1 MTRRNETAPSLRLTS
16 HTSWEYFLTDIRAAI
31 KAMWWPE
38 YFCSNSFNREE
49 EEEEKTF
56 RNPYSSQCRYRVW
69 RPIVSFSDHLQLK
82 YNSCYAHLLVWIFCN
97 LKSYLM
103 WWKSRIKTWNR
114 LLTQKRWLL
123 LKGSCQLCACRPL
136 CKKKK
141 VKKRNGKF
149 RMTSKGFFFFFF
161 FWGVNWP
168 FLTPPG
174 IWSLLSDNPE

>member
-1 MTRRNETAPSLRLTS
+1 MTRRRETAPSLRLTS

-31 KAMWWPE
+31 KAMQWPE
-38 YFCSNSFNREE
+38 YSCSNSFNREE
-49 EEEEKTF
+49 EGGKTF
-56 RNPYSSQCRYRVW
+56 RNPHSSRCRYRAR

-82 YNSCYAHLLVWIFCN
+82 YNSCYDHLLVWIFCN

-114 LLTQKRWLL
+114 LLTQKWWLL

-136 CKKKK
+136 CKKEW
-141 VKKRNGKF
+141 NGKF

-161 FWGVNWP
+161 F
-168 FLTPPG
+168 FF
-174 IWSLLSDNPE
+174 